1 MASQDVIAAGGGGD
15 DGDVCDE
22 GGGEA
27 GDGGDGGGWRRLDA
41 MPGDPLLL
49 VLGMLD
55 YTDLLRCGM
64 VCRRLRQLVEHDALW
79 KAQCRRYWLVR
90 RLPAGVAS
98 WRECFREMFRDL
110 GRYVGCYAEIKGAW
124 NDLEKFLGENCPALL
139 GNVRDGILES
149 VLDSLEA
156 QVGIQ
161 FPNDFRCSLR
171 IHDGEKFLGHGLMG
185 SMKISNHH
193 RSEHLLDVETAVM
206 GYTTRRSLK
215 GCLPLTFCT
224 RTALS
229 QYLDMS
235 DHGGLHK
242 NEVFYP
248 SAVRDQTDYGVFD
261 LFLMGSSFTD
271 WFTSYVNNVVTGQY
285 PILNNEIYKY
295 TCDKDCV
302 AHTGDITVSVVT
314 SFLPEF
320 SSVNPPHYFFTYRIR
335 IEMAKDALPENA
347 CKLIRRFWII
357 TDANGSKEEVEGPGV
372 VGEFPTLAAGQPARV
387 HELHHVHDE
396 LGRHGGLLHLPPAR
410 QPRGRVHRHRA
421 TLPHGVPAAAPGAG
435 RTAEGVT
442 VGGGGARGVDDP
454 IADLDIIVARTPQP
468 SSKGR
473 GGGGADDD
481 RAAVFCRTPM
491 TSNARGCSSRRYLR
505 SAPRFTVSRQ
515 PTATTGDGLA
525 VYFREFFFL
534 YLLFPVGAALP
545 RLRRSLRHKARGAC
559 FGKRPF
565 VSPAQL

>member
-1 MASQDVIAAGGGGD
+1 MASQDVIAVGGGGGD
-15 DGDVCDE
+15 GGDVCDE
-22 GGGEA
+22 GGEEG
-27 GDGGDGGGWRRLDA
+27 GDGDDGGGWRRLDA

-139 GNVRDGILES
+139 GNLREGILES

-206 GYTTRRSLK
+206 GYTTRRSLE

-235 DHGGLHK
+235 DKGGLHK
-242 NEVFYP
+242 HEVFYP

-285 PILNNEIYKY
+285 PILNNEIYK
-295 TCDKDCV
+295 
-302 AHTGDITVSVVT
+302 
-314 SFLPEF
+314 
-320 SSVNPPHYFFTYRIR
+320 

-372 VGEFPTLAAGQPARV
+372 VGEFPTLRPGSR
-387 HELHHVHDE
+387 HEYTSCTTFTTSSGDMEGYYTFHQ
-396 LGRHGGLLHLPPAR
+396 LGNP
-410 QPRGRVHRHRA
+410 
-421 TLPHGVPAAAPGAG
+421 
-435 RTAEGVT
+435 E
-442 VGGGGARGVDDP
+442 
-454 IADLDIIVARTPQP
+454 
-468 SSKGR
+468 
-473 GGGGADDD
+473 
-481 RAAVFCRTPM
+481 AVFTA
-491 TSNARGCSSRRYLR
+491 TV
-505 SAPRFTVSRQ
+505 PRFHMVCPPLRLAQ
-515 PTATTGDGLA
+515 DG
-525 VYFREFFFL
+525 
-534 YLLFPVGAALP
+534 
-545 RLRRSLRHKARGAC
+545 
-559 FGKRPF
+559 
-565 VSPAQL
+565 QLKE

>member
-1 MASQDVIAAGGGGD
+1 
-15 DGDVCDE
+15 
-22 GGGEA
+22 
-27 GDGGDGGGWRRLDA
+27 
-41 MPGDPLLL
+41 
-49 VLGMLD
+49 
-55 YTDLLRCGM
+55 M

-139 GNVRDGILES
+139 GNLREGILES

-206 GYTTRRSLK
+206 GYTTRRSLE

-235 DHGGLHK
+235 DKGGLHK
-242 NEVFYP
+242 HEVFYP

-302 AHTGDITVSVVT
+302 AQTGDITVSVVT

-335 IEMAKDALPENA
+335 RVSDA
-347 CKLIRRFWII
+347 
-357 TDANGSKEEVEGPGV
+357 
-372 VGEFPTLAAGQPARV
+372 AAGQPARV

-442 VGGGGARGVDDP
+442 VGGGGGGARGIDDP
-454 IADLDIIVARTPQP
+454 IADPDIIVARAMPSPQP

-473 GGGGADDD
+473 GGGGGAGADDA

-491 TSNARGCSSRRYLR
+491 SSDAAAAADRGRAG
-505 SAPRFTVSRQ
+505 APRFTVSR
-515 PTATTGDGLA
+515 PAFHREPPANGDN
-525 VYFREFFFL
+525 
-534 YLLFPVGAALP
+534 
-545 RLRRSLRHKARGAC
+545 RR
-559 FGKRPF
+559 
-565 VSPAQL
+565 

>member
-1 MASQDVIAAGGGGD
+1 MASQDVIAAGGGD
-15 DGDVCDE
+15 DGGDVCDE
-22 GGGEA
+22 GGGEG

-335 IEMAKDALPENA
+335 IEMAADALPENA

-372 VGEFPTLAAGQPARV
+372 VGEFPTLRPGSR
-387 HELHHVHDE
+387 HEYTSCTTFTTSSGDMEGYYTFHQ
-396 LGRHGGLLHLPPAR
+396 LGNP
-410 QPRGRVHRHRA
+410 
-421 TLPHGVPAAAPGAG
+421 
-435 RTAEGVT
+435 E
-442 VGGGGARGVDDP
+442 
-454 IADLDIIVARTPQP
+454 
-468 SSKGR
+468 
-473 GGGGADDD
+473 
-481 RAAVFCRTPM
+481 AVFTA
-491 TSNARGCSSRRYLR
+491 TV
-505 SAPRFTVSRQ
+505 PRFHMVCPPLRLAQ
-515 PTATTGDGLA
+515 DGQRNSNGA
-525 VYFREFFFL
+525 V
-534 YLLFPVGAALP
+534 G
-545 RLRRSLRHKARGAC
+545 
-559 FGKRPF
+559 
-565 VSPAQL
+565 